1 MQRFAGL
8 ERLDPRRLKL
18 LNPKLIHRVL
28 DTERDKHKRV
38 AEYIGLLFDLVMI
51 QRGHACVLPQ
61 KSGEGISFKDMVP
74 KLEWS
79 TAEVKL
85 LPHEVQEHQVFHRLA
100 ARSVSSSGK
109 SRVWFKFSLTF
120 DI

>member
-1 MQRFAGL
+1 
-8 ERLDPRRLKL
+8 
-18 LNPKLIHRVL
+18 
-28 DTERDKHKRV
+28 
-38 AEYIGLLFDLVMI
+38 MI
-51 QRGHACVLPQ
+51 QRGHASVLPQ
-61 KSGEGISFKDMVP
+61 ESGEGISFRDMLP

-100 ARSVSSSGK
+100 AKSVSSYGK
-109 SRVWFKFSLTF
+109 FQVWFELSLTF